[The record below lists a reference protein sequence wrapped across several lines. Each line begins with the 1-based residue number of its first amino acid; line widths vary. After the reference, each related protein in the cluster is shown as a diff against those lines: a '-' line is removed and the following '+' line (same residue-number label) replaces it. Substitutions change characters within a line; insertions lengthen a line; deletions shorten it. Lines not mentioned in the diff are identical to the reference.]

1 MVGCTLTGVVEH
13 GKGWGQGLGV
23 RTANL
28 RVDGAESDVLV
39 DGVYAVE
46 VSVGEAQMDGAMS
59 IGTRPTFGGEDRA
72 VEVHMFDFVG
82 DVYGERMDVRVVG
95 RLRKQVKF
103 ETVEDLKRQMAEDLS
118 AARTMLMVV
127 RRRSEQRSEER

>member
-1 MVGCTLTGVVEH
+1 MVGCRLTGVVEH

-28 RVDGAESDVLV
+28 RVEGAEGELLA

-46 VSVGEAQMDGAMS
+46 VSVDEAQRDGVMS
-59 IGTRPTFGGEDRA
+59 IGTRPTFGGEDRV
-72 VEVHMFDFVG
+72 VEVHMFEFAG
-82 DVYGERMDVRVVG
+82 DVYGKRMDVRVVG
-95 RLRKQVKF
+95 RLRGQVKF
-103 ETVEDLKRQMAEDLS
+103 EGVEDLKRQMAEDLA

-127 RRRSEQRSEER
+127 RRRSKQR